1 MEKEKKD
8 YAEEY
13 LLNYLKYYDSRS
25 ISCKK
30 WYLFFVVLDTVISA
44 FIPFTALFI
53 DTFAFTQYIIAF
65 MGSVIT
71 IVSTLNTTFGFH
83 KNWVEYRTTAEIL
96 KYHKYLYETDS
107 SPYDGDN
114 KEKLLISGINS
125 IVEKENRNWR
135 SIELNTR
142 KNPPQTNKSINA

>member
-1 MEKEKKD
+1 MENRKID

-13 LLNYLKYYDSRS
+13 LLNHLEYYDNKS

-30 WYLFFVVLDTVISA
+30 WHLTFVVLDTVISA

-53 DTFAFTQYIIAF
+53 DAFASTQYIIAF

-71 IVSTLNTTFGFH
+71 IVSTLNTTLGFH

-96 KYHKYLYETDS
+96 KYYKYLYETSS
-107 SPYDGDN
+107 SPYDGEN
-114 KEKLLISGINS
+114 KETLLISSTNS
-125 IVEKENRNWR
+125 IIAKENRNWR
-135 SIELNTR
+135 SIELNTK
-142 KNPPQTNKSINA
+142 KNPPQANKSMHD